1 MMTKAT
7 CSAAGVT
14 ALVFALT
21 ASPLSA
27 AERARPGQWE
37 FTITRGGEAPNTFKH
52 CISAVEAGSVNG
64 DTTASRDAA
73 EKAAAKA
80 GNGCKITDYKVAGDT
95 VSYAMKCGSTSI
107 RSTSTYRGD
116 TSEGDT
122 FSKRDG
128 AAEVAS
134 HVKAKRLGDCP

>member
-1 MMTKAT
+1 MKRTAR
-7 CSAAGVT
+7 SLVLVAGIAVSL
-14 ALVFALT
+14 A

-37 FTITRGGEAPNTFKH
+37 FTITRTGEAPNIFKH

-64 DTTASRDAA
+64 DTTSSRAAA

-80 GNGCKITDYKVAGDT
+80 GNGCKITDYKAAGDT
-95 VSYAMKCGSTSI
+95 VSYAMQCGATAI
-107 RSTSTYRGD
+107 RSTATYHGD
-116 TSEGDT
+116 TSEGEM
-122 FSKRDG
+122 FSKRGG